1 MARKIEASRK
11 LQKRAEQVI
20 PGGVNSP
27 VRAFRLG
34 GRRPAVHH
42 SRPGIASL
50 GCRRKQVH
58 RLRGFL
64 GTANSGTRPA
74 RSAGSDQR
82 GGETWNQFWSI
93 HARRSGPG
101 GNRNFGFS
109 SRRENPFRQF
119 GHGSHHVGA
128 SAWLAAYTNR
138 KYIVKFEGCYHGHAD
153 ALLVKA
159 GSGVATLGIPGSAG
173 VPEEFTQLTL
183 ALPFNDTDALEQAFR
198 KFERQIA
205 CVIVEPVVGNMGC
218 VPPAPQ
224 YLEALREITLRDKS
238 LLIFDE
244 VMTGFRVA
252 FGGAQERYGIL
263 PDLTTFGKIIGG
275 GLPVGA
281 YGGPVEIMNMV
292 APLGPVYQAGTLSG
306 NPLAMAAGLATLR
319 YLRSHKS
326 TIYSSLEIRSAQ
338 LVEGVAAAAKDA
350 GIPICTTAWARC
362 LPGSS
367 LGPVT
372 DWTSAAKCDTE
383 AFGTILPRHAGQGR
397 VPAAFAIRSRIP
409 ERAHTEKDM
418 DQTIAAA
425 KHSVRDDG
433 RGILKQDFRF
443 IADFRLKNR
452 QSAITLRFR

>member
-1 MARKIEASRK
+1 MPRKIDASHK
-11 LQKRAEQVI
+11 LQKRAEQMI

-27 VRAFRLG
+27 VRAFGSVGGDPPFIIRGQGSHLWDADENKYIDYVGSWGPLILG
-34 GRRPAVHH
+34 HAAPGVPEAVCAAAKHGTSFGASTPAEADLAEIVISAFPHVEKIRFV
-42 SRPGIASL
+42 S
-50 GCRRKQVH
+50 
-58 RLRGFL
+58 
-64 GTANSGTRPA
+64 SGTEATMSAIRMA
-74 RSAGSDQR
+74 RA
-82 GGETWNQFWSI
+82 F
-93 HARRSGPG
+93 
-101 GNRNFGFS
+101 
-109 SRRENPFRQF
+109 
-119 GHGSHHVGA
+119 
-128 SAWLAAYTNR
+128 TNR

-244 VMTGFRVA
+244 VMTGFRLA

-350 GIPICTTAWARC
+350 GIPLSYNRV
-362 LPGSS
+362 GSMFTWFFTP
-367 LGPVT
+367 GPVS
-372 DWTSAAKCDTE
+372 DWASAAKCDTK
-383 AFGTILPRHAGQGR
+383 AFGRFFRAMLDKGIYLPPSQFE
-397 VPAAFAIRSRIP
+397 AAFLSV
-409 ERAHTEKDM
+409 AHTEKDIH
-418 DQTIAAA
+418 QTIAAA
-425 KHSVRDDG
+425 KHTFATMGAGS
-433 RGILKQDFRF
+433 
-443 IADFRLKNR
+443 
-452 QSAITLRFR
+452 